1 MGGYTLATRIRHL
14 PSKILL
20 PLLSR
25 ISRRGLRPHAG
36 RALFFPPALVL
47 LVLLVIYPVLQTIF
61 LGFYLELPGGQRQFT
76 GLDNYRAVLT
86 DPATINVGNL
96 PWPPPLGTL
105 IHNALWI
112 VIHLPISLFAGLW
125 LALLLQETKG
135 ASVVKS
141 CIFLGM
147 VTPMIVGVVILRF
160 LLEAAGAGVASLSRL
175 GSGGL
180 LRPARNFGCGVGP
193 DTLALHVYRVV
204 IYDPNAGKAAGVA
217 SLLPLLTLRSTSLI
231 IRRMAKS

>member
-1 MGGYTLATRIRHL
+1 MGGYTLATRIRHI

-25 ISRRGLRPHAG
+25 ISRHGLRPHAG
-36 RALFFPPALVL
+36 RALFFSSALVL
-47 LVLLVIYPVLQTIF
+47 LVLIVIYPVLQTIF

-125 LALLLQETKG
+125 WARLLQETKA
-135 ASVVKS
+135 ASVHTY

-147 VTPMIVGVVILRF
+147 VTPMIVGGVILRF
-160 LLEAAGAGVASLSRL
+160 LLEEGFGGVP
-175 GSGGL
+175 GC
-180 LRPARNFGCGVGP
+180 CGVR
-193 DTLALHVYRVV
+193 AV
-204 IYDPNAGKAAGVA
+204 
-217 SLLPLLTLRSTSLI
+217 RSGAWSG
-231 IRRMAKS
+231 